1 MLPMYSTVWVALTE
15 ATPANGCMFVV
26 PAKWDKNYYKTGEGR
41 AEFDHQV
48 IHTHTKKKNSKESN
62 IYYLIIY
69 NIILLSINRQIIPLH
84 FYHLLLTYY

>member
-1 MLPMYSTVWVALTE
+1 MMKGTDMLPMYSTVWVALTE

-48 IHTHTKKKNSKESN
+48 IHTHTKKKTQKNQ
-62 IYYLIIY
+62 IYIIS
-69 NIILLSINRQIIPLH
+69 LL
-84 FYHLLLTYY
+84 

>member
-48 IHTHTKKKNSKESN
+48 IHTHTKKKPQKNYILSH
-62 IYYLIIY
+62 YLSH
-69 NIILLSINRQIIPLH
+69 NLTSINRQIIPLH
-84 FYHLLLTYY
+84 FCHLLLTYY